1 MENRSMSKIKNITSV
16 IIMENKGGL
25 ITVNLNATQGDKVR
39 LIEEGRDAGLHYAK
53 LTSFM
58 KPNAFGQTFIVNKGK
73 LVNDLL
79 YLVGKDIGERQQPT
93 VESSK
98 SSSISDYLLRI
109 GTLDK
114 EQSAGVADTFF
125 IETERNTDDELI
137 YHVSALIL
145 LDVNV
150 VGVSPLYFGLRSISD
165 YEPHKLQNIHK
176 VDTVCYFDI
185 IQENPNL

>member
-1 MENRSMSKIKNITSV
+1 MSKIKNISS
-16 IIMENKGGL
+16 IIVMENKGGL
-25 ITVNLNATQGDKVR
+25 ITVNLNATQGDKARMVAA
-39 LIEEGRDAGLHYAK
+39 GRDAGLHYAK

-58 KPNAFGQTFIVNKGK
+58 KPNAFGQIFIVDKGK

-98 SSSISDYLLRI
+98 SSSVSDYLLRI

-114 EQSAGVADTFF
+114 EQSAGIADTFF
-125 IETERNTDDELI
+125 IETERSADDKLI

-150 VGVSPLYFGLRSISD
+150 VDTSSLYFGLRSISD
-165 YEPHKLQNIHK
+165 YEPHKLQNIHN

-185 IQENPNL
+185 ITENPNL